1 MSTTAAQNT
10 WTIKVRSESDP
21 VGQASITYTLTTDQ
35 MLKAVSA
42 GGAFAELIHD
52 SWVEDVLIA
61 AARERDEEVQ
71 RQLEEKFRVE
81 AERAHAAKV
90 ELANAKSASEV
101 AHKAQ
106 KVQQG

>member
-10 WTIKVRSESDP
+10 WTIKLCCEWLPD
-21 VGQASITYTLTTDQ
+21 GQASVAYTLTTDQ

-52 SWVEDVLIA
+52 SWVEDALIA

-71 RQLEEKFRVE
+71 
-81 AERAHAAKV
+81 
-90 ELANAKSASEV
+90 S
-101 AHKAQ
+101 
-106 KVQQG
+106 